1 MKKLDEM
8 LHIGSLPL
16 RNHKLITSRQ
26 TAGSMYGMGSSFR
39 WPETK
44 MGDMVFDVTDDED
57 GEDDE

>member
-1 MKKLDEM
+1 MRKLDEM
-8 LHIGSLPL
+8 LPNGSLAQ

-26 TAGSMYGMGSSFR
+26 TTGKMYGMGPSFR